1 MQIELWWIGR
11 TRTKYLQPG
20 IDDYIKRINFFHR
33 FEIREF
39 SSSRSKKSQGNVK
52 IDDENYLKQ
61 IGQRDLIVLLDESG
75 KNMTSAQFARQ
86 CEKYLLRQ
94 VSKVIFIIGGPYGF
108 GPELYKRADAKIAL
122 SDMTFTHDM
131 VRLIFLE
138 QLYRAFTINKNL
150 PYHH

>member
-1 MQIELWWIGR
+1 MR
-11 TRTKYLQPG
+11 SA
-20 IDDYIKRINFFHR
+20 N
-33 FEIREF
+33 F
-39 SSSRSKKSQGNVK
+39 SSSRSKKNQGNVK

-61 IGQRDLIVLLDESG
+61 IDQRDLILLLDESG
-75 KNMTSAQFARQ
+75 KSMTSAQFARQ

-108 GPELYKRADAKIAL
+108 SPELYERADAKIAL
-122 SDMTFTHDM
+122 SAMTFTHDM